1 MRYRFF
7 EKFTSHEGD
16 KILKINAINNLKTH
30 IQVTWTVKQIFNSKD
45 SFGYNLFTSKR
56 YRKASLA
63 KNNKLEHV

>member
-30 IQVTWTVKQIFNSKD
+30 IQVT
-45 SFGYNLFTSKR
+45 
-56 YRKASLA
+56 
-63 KNNKLEHV
+63 